1 MECLMC
7 PKSINTQQLILEAA
21 EVEFLEKGYEKAR
34 TTEIA
39 RRAGVN
45 HAMLHYYFQSKEKLF
60 HRVFEDK
67 VKMMHQLLLFNLH
80 EDLPFLEKIRKHIEQ
95 HFDFIAANDKIPGF
109 ILMETLRNPSL
120 RDIVVHSIHDKVKDV
135 FVKLKKEIDNEAEK
149 GTIRYVDPQDLIFSI
164 ISLNSFYFLNH
175 HFLSG
180 TAVAESDNKN
190 MLEKRKKMN
199 VEIIINWLQI

>member
-67 VKMMHQLLLFNLH
+67 VK
-80 EDLPFLEKIRKHIEQ
+80 
-95 HFDFIAANDKIPGF
+95 
-109 ILMETLRNPSL
+109 
-120 RDIVVHSIHDKVKDV
+120 
-135 FVKLKKEIDNEAEK
+135 
-149 GTIRYVDPQDLIFSI
+149 
-164 ISLNSFYFLNH
+164 
-175 HFLSG
+175 
-180 TAVAESDNKN
+180 
-190 MLEKRKKMN
+190 
-199 VEIIINWLQI
+199 